1 MTDWS
6 IEAWKPSI
14 SKMIKMVQS
23 LDLCQST
30 NLEIHFKDLEVLL
43 NGLNR
48 YPTRS
53 QLIDL
58 TNQIRF
64 RESHIT
70 GEVSETVCTDDFCQ
84 IMENWSKWLTHTTAA
99 DTIGELY

>member
-1 MTDWS
+1 MR
-6 IEAWKPSI
+6 
-14 SKMIKMVQS
+14 MITS
-23 LDLCQST
+23 TFDLINFST
-30 NLEIHFKDLEVLL
+30 RSEIHIHDLEVLL

-70 GEVSETVCTDDFCQ
+70 GEVNDTVNIEDFCQ
-84 IMENWSKWLTHTTAA
+84 IMEV
-99 DTIGELY
+99 